1 MLLLHAVATCYR
13 TRSPDSSHD
22 RLTLPHEQQGIRSVD
37 LYLVSRALTPGLCT
51 LLVQD
56 GRRDRR
62 RECVTAVGQIHVK
75 QMSSIPTGR
84 IAVKDEAFTHDISV
98 VCDLREHNLFTFR
111 SHMALCKHTGG
122 TVGG

>member
-1 MLLLHAVATCYR
+1 MNNREYDQSIFIGCLFGVARPHARVMH
-13 TRSPDSSHD
+13 PIGQNVH
-22 RLTLPHEQQGIRSVD
+22 
-37 LYLVSRALTPGLCT
+37 
-51 LLVQD
+51 

-62 RECVTAVGQIHVK
+62 RECVTAVGQTHVK

-84 IAVKDEAFTHDISV
+84 IAVKDEAFPHDISV
-98 VCDLREHNLFTFR
+98 VCDIRKDNLFTFR